1 MVLGSTPKKEKRRPK
16 KIPVRSLPAV
26 QWIRAPSGESEVEV
40 DGVGAAESLDKNVVV
55 DAEVGVGGGRLAR

>member
-1 MVLGSTPKKEKRRPK
+1 M
-16 KIPVRSLPAV
+16 PAV

-55 DAEVGVGGGRLAR
+55 AAEVGVGGGRLAR